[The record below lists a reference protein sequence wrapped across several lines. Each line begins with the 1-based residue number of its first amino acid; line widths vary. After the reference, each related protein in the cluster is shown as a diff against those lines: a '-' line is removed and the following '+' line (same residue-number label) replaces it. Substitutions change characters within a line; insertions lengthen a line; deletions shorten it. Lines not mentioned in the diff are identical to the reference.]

1 MIDNKHCPV
10 ASSAFVQ
17 DTRRMSSLPGK
28 AAAAP
33 SRPPVLDEW
42 LHRDTF
48 DQMADLC
55 LWVDPASGH
64 IVGGNKAL
72 RQSLAYPLRELIGR
86 PVQHLAEAG
95 NLTQAAAAWQA
106 IASGTRLADADIKV
120 QGRDG
125 TVHPMSASAWPLKR
139 REGQGPTQGP
149 ARDRARI
156 SLTIWRNVASRKFD
170 EQHLLESKERLQTL
184 AYEITVAEARERA
197 RIATGLHDDI
207 GQILA
212 MAHLKLGE
220 LGASATEADRA
231 RHHEELRGL
240 LGQAVRAT
248 RTATF
253 DLRSPLPRQLGLK
266 AAIEALG
273 DRIARACNLRVRVEG
288 NAPAVPPPEPMLSI
302 VFRVVRE
309 LLLNIQK
316 HAQAQNVLITLRSF
330 DDQLMIGVAD
340 DGVGFDAP
348 QLPHD
353 FSPEGGFGLLS
364 AEAQMEAMGGRLRIE
379 STPGQGTQATLAL
392 PLPPAPTALAC
403 NSGRGDPATALSLSR
418 ISGRGPG

>member
-1 MIDNKHCPV
+1 MIENKPCLV
-10 ASSAFVQ
+10 AHSAFVQ
-17 DTRRMSSLPGK
+17 DPRRMGSFPGR
-28 AAAAP
+28 AAP
-33 SRPPVLDEW
+33 AASRPVLDES
-42 LHRDTF
+42 LHRDAF
-48 DQMADLC
+48 EQMADLC
-55 LWVDPASGH
+55 LWVDPANGH

-72 RQSLAYPLRELIGR
+72 RQSLAYPLREIIGR

-95 NLTQAAAAWQA
+95 SLAQSAAAWQA
-106 IASGTRLADADIKV
+106 IASGARLADADIKV
-120 QGRDG
+120 RGRDG
-125 TVHPMSASAWPLKR
+125 TVHPMSASAWPLQWR
-139 REGQGPTQGP
+139 DGQGPGPGP
-149 ARDRARI
+149 APGQGQGRGRI

-197 RIATGLHDDI
+197 RIATDLHDDI

-220 LGASATEADRA
+220 LGASRTEAERA
-231 RHHEELRGL
+231 RLHEELRGL
-240 LGQAVRAT
+240 LGHATRAT

-273 DRIARACNLRVRVEG
+273 ERIGRACNLCVHVDGE
-288 NAPAVPPPEPMLSI
+288 APAVPPPEPELSI

-316 HAQAQNVLITLRSF
+316 HAQAQHVHITLRSA
-330 DDQLMIGVAD
+330 DDQLMIRVAD
-340 DGVGFDAP
+340 DGVGFDPP

-364 AEAQMEAMGGRLRIE
+364 AEAQMEAMGGRLSIE
-379 STPGQGTQATLAL
+379 SAPGRGTDAMLAL
-392 PLPPAPTALAC
+392 PLPPACA
-403 NSGRGDPATALSLSR
+403 
-418 ISGRGPG
+418 

>member
-1 MIDNKHCPV
+1 MIDNKLCP
-10 ASSAFVQ
+10 AANGAFAQ
-17 DTRRMSSLPGK
+17 DPRLMGAYSGAT
-28 AAAAP
+28 AAAA
-33 SRPPVLDEW
+33 SRPGPAKPVIDEA
-42 LHRDTF
+42 LHRDAF
-48 DQMADLC
+48 EQMTDLC
-55 LWVDPASGH
+55 LWVDPANGR
-64 IVGGNKAL
+64 ILGGNKAL
-72 RQSLAYPLRELIGR
+72 RQSLAYPLRELVGR

-95 NLTQAAAAWQA
+95 SLTQAAAAWQA
-106 IASGTRLADADIKV
+106 IAGGTRLADADIKV
-120 QGRDG
+120 LGRNG
-125 TVHPMSASAWPLKR
+125 TVHPMSASAWLLKR
-139 REGQGPTQGP
+139 RDGQGRGP
-149 ARDRARI
+149 I
-156 SLTIWRNVASRKFD
+156 SLTVWRNVASRKFD

-220 LGASATEADRA
+220 LGASTTEPDRA
-231 RHHEELRGL
+231 RHQEELRSL

-266 AAIEALG
+266 GAIEALG

-288 NAPAVPPPEPMLSI
+288 DAPAVPPPEPMLSI

-316 HAQAQNVLITLRSF
+316 HAQAQNVRITLRGF
-330 DDQLMIGVAD
+330 DDQLMIRVAD
-340 DGVGFDAP
+340 DGVGFDPP

-379 STPGQGTQATLAL
+379 STPGQGTQATLTL
-392 PLPPAPTALAC
+392 PLPLAC
-403 NSGRGDPATALSLSR
+403 A
-418 ISGRGPG
+418 

>member
-1 MIDNKHCPV
+1 MIENKLCPV
-10 ASSAFVQ
+10 ANSAFVQ
-17 DTRRMSSLPGK
+17 DPRPMGSYPGG
-28 AAAAP
+28 AAAVAA
-33 SRPPVLDEW
+33 RPMLDES
-42 LHRDTF
+42 LHRDAF
-48 DQMADLC
+48 EQMADLC
-55 LWVDPASGH
+55 LWVDPANGH

-72 RQSLAYPLRELIGR
+72 RQSLAYPLRELVGR

-120 QGRDG
+120 LGRNG

-139 REGQGPTQGP
+139 RDGAGAAQGQGRG
-149 ARDRARI
+149 RL

-220 LGASATEADRA
+220 LGASPTEPDRA

-266 AAIEALG
+266 GAIEALG
-273 DRIARACNLRVRVEG
+273 DRIGRACNLRVRVEG

-316 HAQAQNVLITLRSF
+316 HAQAQNVRITLRGF
-330 DDQLMIGVAD
+330 DDQLMIHVAD
-340 DGVGFDAP
+340 DGVGFDPP

-379 STPGQGTQATLAL
+379 SAPGQGTQATLTL
-392 PLPPAPTALAC
+392 PLPLAC
-403 NSGRGDPATALSLSR
+403 A
-418 ISGRGPG
+418 

>member
-1 MIDNKHCPV
+1 MIENKLCPV
-10 ASSAFVQ
+10 ATSAFVQ
-17 DTRRMSSLPGK
+17 DPRRMGSFPGK

-33 SRPPVLDEW
+33 GRPVLDES
-42 LHRDTF
+42 LHRDSLE
-48 DQMADLC
+48 QMADLC
-55 LWVDPASGH
+55 LWVDPANGH

-72 RQSLAYPLRELIGR
+72 RQSLAYPQREIIGR
-86 PVQHLAEAG
+86 PVQQLAEAG
-95 NLTQAAAAWQA
+95 SLAQSAAAWQA
-106 IASGTRLADADIKV
+106 IASGARLADADIKV
-120 QGRDG
+120 LGRDG

-139 REGQGPTQGP
+139 REGQGPGLGQGQG
-149 ARDRARI
+149 RGCI

-197 RIATGLHDDI
+197 RIATDLHDDI

-220 LGASATEADRA
+220 LGASRTEVDRA
-231 RHHEELRGL
+231 RLHEELRGL
-240 LGQAVRAT
+240 LSHATRAT

-266 AAIEALG
+266 ASIEALG
-273 DRIARACNLRVRVEG
+273 ERIGRACNLCVRVEG
-288 NAPAVPPPEPMLSI
+288 EAPAVPPPEPELSI

-316 HAQAQNVLITLRSF
+316 HAQAHHVHISLRSF
-330 DDQLMIGVAD
+330 DDQLMIRVAD
-340 DGVGFDAP
+340 DGVGFDP
-348 QLPHD
+348 PLLPHD

-364 AEAQMEAMGGRLRIE
+364 AEAQMEAMGGRLSIE
-379 STPGQGTQATLAL
+379 SAPGRGTEATLAL
-392 PLPPAPTALAC
+392 PLPLPPTSLSSL
-403 NSGRGDPATALSLSR
+403 SGRGDSTTSLSR
-418 ISGRGPG
+418 IGGRGLG

>member
-1 MIDNKHCPV
+1 MIDNKPCPEAHGALV
-10 ASSAFVQ
+10 PHPGLM
-17 DTRRMSSLPGK
+17 DTRMDTHPG
-28 AAAAP
+28 AAA
-33 SRPPVLDEW
+33 RPALDDS
-42 LHRDTF
+42 LHRDAF
-48 DQMADLC
+48 EQMADVC
-55 LWVDPASGH
+55 LWVDTASGR
-64 IVGGNKAL
+64 IVGSNKAL
-72 RQSLAYPLRELIGR
+72 WHSLAYPLRELIGR

-95 NLTQAAAAWQA
+95 SLTQSAAAWHA
-106 IASGTRLADADIKV
+106 IASGAQLADADIRV
-120 QGRDG
+120 LARNGS
-125 TVHPMSASAWPLKR
+125 VHPMSASAWPLTR
-139 REGQGPTQGP
+139 RDAQGQAQ
-149 ARDRARI
+149 DRI

-220 LGASATEADRA
+220 LGASSTEADRT

-240 LGQAVRAT
+240 LGHAVRAT

-273 DRIARACNLRVRVEG
+273 DRIARACNLRVQVEG
-288 NAPAVPPPEPMLSI
+288 EAPAEPPPEPVLSI

-316 HAQAQNVLITLRSF
+316 HAQAQHVRITLRNF
-330 DDQLMIGVAD
+330 EDQLMIRVAD
-340 DGVGFDAP
+340 DGVGFDPP

-364 AEAQMEAMGGRLRIE
+364 AEAQMEAMGGRLCIE
-379 STPGQGTQATLAL
+379 SAPGQGTRATLAL
-392 PLPPAPTALAC
+392 PLPLA
-403 NSGRGDPATALSLSR
+403 RA
-418 ISGRGPG
+418 

>member
-1 MIDNKHCPV
+1 MIENKLCPV
-10 ASSAFVQ
+10 ATSAFVQ
-17 DTRRMSSLPGK
+17 DPRRMGSLQGK

-33 SRPPVLDEW
+33 SRPPVVDES
-42 LHRDTF
+42 LHRDAF
-48 DQMADLC
+48 EQMADLC

-72 RQSLAYPLRELIGR
+72 RQSLAYPLREIIGR
-86 PVQHLAEAG
+86 PVQQLAEAG
-95 NLTQAAAAWQA
+95 SLAQSAAAWQA
-106 IASGTRLADADIKV
+106 IASGARLADADIKV
-120 QGRDG
+120 LGRDG

-139 REGQGPTQGP
+139 REGPGPG
-149 ARDRARI
+149 RGRI
-156 SLTIWRNVASRKFD
+156 SLTVWRNVASRKFD

-197 RIATGLHDDI
+197 RIATDLHDDI

-220 LGASATEADRA
+220 LGASRTEADRA
-231 RHHEELRGL
+231 RLHEELRGL
-240 LGQAVRAT
+240 LGHATRAT

-266 AAIEALG
+266 GAIVALG
-273 DRIARACNLRVRVEG
+273 ERIGRACNLCVHVEG
-288 NAPAVPPPEPMLSI
+288 EAPAVAPPEPELSI

-316 HAQAQNVLITLRSF
+316 HAQAQHVHIMLRSF
-330 DDQLMIGVAD
+330 DDQLMIRVAD
-340 DGVGFDAP
+340 DGVGFDPP

-379 STPGQGTQATLAL
+379 SAPGRGTEATLAL
-392 PLPPAPTALAC
+392 PLPLAC
-403 NSGRGDPATALSLSR
+403 A
-418 ISGRGPG
+418 

>member
-1 MIDNKHCPV
+1 MIDNKPCPV
-10 ASSAFVQ
+10 APMQHPGFMVTYPSAAE
-17 DTRRMSSLPGK
+17 PP
-28 AAAAP
+28 AP
-33 SRPPVLDEW
+33 RPMLDDG
-42 LHRDTF
+42 LHRDAF
-48 DQMADLC
+48 EQMADVC
-55 LWVDPASGH
+55 LWVDTASGC
-64 IVGGNKAL
+64 IAGGNKAL

-95 NLTQAAAAWQA
+95 SLAQASAAWQA
-106 IASGTRLADADIKV
+106 MASGARLADADIRV
-120 QGRDG
+120 RARDG
-125 TVHPMSASAWPLKR
+125 SVHPMSASAWPLKR
-139 REGQGPTQGP
+139 RDAHGQ
-149 ARDRARI
+149 ARGRV

-220 LGASATEADRA
+220 LGASSTDADRS
-231 RHHEELRGL
+231 RHHEELRSL

-273 DRIARACNLRVRVEG
+273 DRIARACNLRVVVEG
-288 NAPAVPPPEPMLSI
+288 HAPAEPPPEPELSI

-316 HAQAQNVLITLRSF
+316 HAQAQHVRITLRCL
-330 DDQLMIGVAD
+330 DDQLLIRVAD
-340 DGVGFDAP
+340 DGVGFDPP

-364 AEAQMEAMGGRLRIE
+364 AEAQMEAMGGRLCIE
-379 STPGQGTQATLAL
+379 SAPGHGTQATLTL
-392 PLPPAPTALAC
+392 PLPPTA
-403 NSGRGDPATALSLSR
+403 STLSR